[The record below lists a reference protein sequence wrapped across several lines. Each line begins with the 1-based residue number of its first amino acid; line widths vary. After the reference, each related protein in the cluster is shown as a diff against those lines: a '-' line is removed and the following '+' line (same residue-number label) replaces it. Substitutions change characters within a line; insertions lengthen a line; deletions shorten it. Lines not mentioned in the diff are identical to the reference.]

1 MIKDEEIQEMEQ
13 EINKRKNKLTSL
25 YKVLDQTQKEIEGE
39 KLIIKDLEEKLSSSK
54 KLNKYTEILARIEDE
69 DDESY
74 EAAALYVKINNALY
88 AIDEY
93 ILKSYKIESEGQL
106 IYRTKDPQELIEEI
120 NDSINSYYANYLNEE
135 ESKNTFINLSINI
148 DGFYFSNDRFIKKD
162 QGSLIYS
169 WLYDEEDNC
178 SYSKEQLLSIIQE
191 NDFFNETV
199 KIIPEIE
206 IFKKYNEVTTDR
218 LGSYSLKAETINW
231 NEFTRLLRENN
242 WIIDYD
248 IEKKTDNDFTNK
260 SIFSPKVNAIL
271 DNPTLIK
278 DKHKEK
284 KITL

>member
-1 MIKDEEIQEMEQ
+1 MIKDEIIQEMEQ
-13 EINKRKNKLTSL
+13 EINKRKNKLANL

-54 KLNKYTEILARIEDE
+54 KLNKYTKILARLEDE
-69 DDESY
+69 GDESY
-74 EAAALYVKINNALY
+74 EATALYVKINNALY
-88 AIDEY
+88 TIDEY
-93 ILKSYKIESEGQL
+93 IFKSYKIKSEGQL

-120 NDSINSYYANYLNEE
+120 NDSINTYYANYLNEE
-135 ESKNTFINLSINI
+135 EAKNTFANLSINI

-178 SYSKEQLLSIIQE
+178 SYNKKQLLSIIQE

-231 NEFTRLLRENN
+231 NEFTRLLRENK